1 MLKCLANC
9 IAAKMRPKQAQCF
22 MKFDQQKMDM
32 LCIRALCVL
41 PPMVAKANIYT
52 LMRNGL
58 RPFTIVEICSQRA
71 AASCCVTVDA
81 TIEEGVLEVHDWV
94 LRHLGAS
101 HGGQLAVRVTTRKP
115 VMGSMKFVELSTWVQ
130 APSPAMPRAIQHCSP
145 INVVSETLGATH
157 RENDSYQ
164 VRGISQA
171 LQSRCLLMETFEY
184 FSVLDELMQALT

>member
-1 MLKCLANC
+1 
-9 IAAKMRPKQAQCF
+9 
-22 MKFDQQKMDM
+22 
-32 LCIRALCVL
+32 
-41 PPMVAKANIYT
+41 MVAKANIYT

-145 INVVSETLGATH
+145 INVVSETLGRQVQHASLAHHLRAGATH